1 LKRLILLVCVS
12 LPAAARAEIAV
23 LGNGMTL
30 KVSSHR
36 LLEGELLDLTLKGG
50 GEVELPRD
58 SVQGF
63 VPDEVLDEVPPG
75 KSAAEVRSLV
85 RDIALRRGLPPELVL
100 AVVAVESGFQP
111 DAVSRKGAQGLMQ
124 LMPGTASAL
133 GVRDAFDPVQNVD
146 GGTRYLSSLLS
157 LYGGDPRKA
166 LAAYNAG
173 EGAVRRHGGVP
184 PFKETQDYV
193 RAVLRL
199 SGQKP

>member
-12 LPAAARAEIAV
+12 LPASARAEIAV

-36 LLEGELLDLTLKGG
+36 LVDGDQVDLTLKGG
-50 GEVELPRD
+50 GEVELPKD
-58 SVQGF
+58 AVQGF

-146 GGTRYLSSLLS
+146 GGTRYLSSLLA
-157 LYGGDPRKA
+157 LYGGDPRRA

>member
-12 LPAAARAEIAV
+12 LPASARAEIAV

-36 LLEGELLDLTLKGG
+36 LVDGDQVDLTLKGG
-50 GEVELPRD
+50 GEVELPKD
-58 SVQGF
+58 AVQGF